1 MKYPYHLKLPL
12 KYFLPNKYK
21 STKALNVNNFLKS
34 NWPRSGGILTHA
46 IVHKMAT
53 ALSSICLLAKGLGK
67 SWNLEAGAGTVKVG
81 MWVLEMLFSYSGKT
95 WKQSLEA
102 GDSV

>member
-1 MKYPYHLKLPL
+1 M
-12 KYFLPNKYK
+12 
-21 STKALNVNNFLKS
+21 
-34 NWPRSGGILTHA
+34 
-46 IVHKMAT
+46 
-53 ALSSICLLAKGLGK
+53 LSARARQVSLGLGK

>member
-1 MKYPYHLKLPL
+1 MIEAP
-12 KYFLPNKYK
+12 
-21 STKALNVNNFLKS
+21 
-34 NWPRSGGILTHA
+34 
-46 IVHKMAT
+46 
-53 ALSSICLLAKGLGK
+53 LLAGLGI